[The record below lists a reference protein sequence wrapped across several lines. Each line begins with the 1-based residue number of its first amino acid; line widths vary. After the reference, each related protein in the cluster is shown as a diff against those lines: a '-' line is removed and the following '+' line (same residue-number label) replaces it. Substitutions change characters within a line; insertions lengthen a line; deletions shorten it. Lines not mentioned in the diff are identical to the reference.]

1 MNAVELANELNIRP
15 ELLYRWRTEFASY
28 QGKSFPGNGKP
39 KLTEEE
45 SEVAQLKKE
54 LAEMRM
60 ERACCNHLINPI
72 KTDKIEKLMTNSRTT
87 EVDAV
92 SLRTIGAYKNT
103 SLSSD
108 AHLASIFT
116 ALKTESVRLTAA
128 IKRSKAESELEVK
141 CSRRGGKGVR

>member
-1 MNAVELANELNIRP
+1 MKQKRRTFTREFKMNAVELSYSKSNIVELANELNIRP

-60 ERACCNHLINPI
+60 ERDIL
-72 KTDKIEKLMTNSRTT
+72 KK
-87 EVDAV
+87 AV
-92 SLRTIGAYKNT
+92 SIFSKSDGKFT
-103 SLSSD
+103 SL
-108 AHLASIFT
+108 
-116 ALKTESVRLTAA
+116 
-128 IKRSKAESELEVK
+128 
-141 CSRRGGKGVR
+141 

>member
-1 MNAVELANELNIRP
+1 M
-15 ELLYRWRTEFASY
+15 
-28 QGKSFPGNGKP
+28 
-39 KLTEEE
+39 
-45 SEVAQLKKE
+45 
-54 LAEMRM
+54 
-60 ERACCNHLINPI
+60 
-72 KTDKIEKLMTNSRTT
+72 IEKLMTNSRTT

-116 ALKTESVRLTAA
+116 GLETESARLTAA

-141 CSRRGGKGVR
+141 DEVRDDKVRAIHYLLMGLLHHPEPAIQNAAEEVENVFGNYGLSILGESY